1 MSINGISGPSSAGGP
16 NQPPR
21 KPPAGGE
28 VAGAGG
34 ESGGDDGPNR
44 ADEAGATD
52 PLGVEPGKETLAL
65 IAEFKQTDDSII
77 VDRILEDRSVMLAV
91 LRS

>member
-1 MSINGISGPSSAGGP
+1 
-16 NQPPR
+16 
-21 KPPAGGE
+21 
-28 VAGAGG
+28 
-34 ESGGDDGPNR
+34 
-44 ADEAGATD
+44 
-52 PLGVEPGKETLAL
+52 ETLAL